1 MLIAD
6 LIHSCSNE
14 KVAQA
19 AVACIGGQFADRV
32 RHVAG
37 KNGLNAGRF
46 VAIVVRNFARRANDE
61 TRKALFRKIAGAD
74 QPLLHGLRH
83 VVEPALE
90 EGALFFDDE
99 TPGFCEGVR
108 SNPARIGLSRL
119 H

>member
-14 KVAQA
+14 HVAQA
-19 AVACIGGQFADRV
+19 AVACIGGHFAERV
-32 RHVAG
+32 RYVAG

-46 VAIVVRNFARRANDE
+46 VAIVVRNFARRASNE
-61 TRKALFRKIAGAD
+61 TREALCRKVAGAD

-99 TPGFCEGVR
+99 TPGFCGGVR
-108 SNPARIGLSRL
+108 RSPAQIGLSRL